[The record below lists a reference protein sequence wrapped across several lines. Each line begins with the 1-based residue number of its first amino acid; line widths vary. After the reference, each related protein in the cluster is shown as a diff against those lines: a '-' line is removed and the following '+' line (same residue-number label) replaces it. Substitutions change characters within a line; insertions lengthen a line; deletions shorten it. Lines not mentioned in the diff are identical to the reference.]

1 MAWKLDNDRPIYAQ
15 IVEKIKLRIISGFYQ
30 PGSKLPSVRDLA
42 LEAGVNPNTMQ
53 KAFAE
58 LENSGLLITMRT
70 SGRMVTEDEERI
82 SMVRETIA
90 QEKIDAF
97 LKSNECFSTMH
108 ESDKMLCKRKGS
120 GSIRPESDD

>member
-1 MAWKLDNDRPIYAQ
+1 MPWNLDSDRPIYLQ
-15 IVEKIKLRIISGFYQ
+15 LMERIQHDIISGTYK
-30 PGSKLPSVRDLA
+30 PGDKLPSVRELA
-42 LEAGVNPNTMQ
+42 MEASVNPNTMQ

-97 LKSNECFSTMH
+97 LQDMRELGFGPEQSFLLIKNSVEQ
-108 ESDKMLCKRKGS
+108 KR
-120 GSIRPESDD
+120 EEE

>member
-15 IVEKIKLRIISGFYQ
+15 IVEKIKLRIIAGFYQ
-30 PGSKLPSVRDLA
+30 PGIKLPSVRDLA

-97 LKSNECFSTMH
+97 LQDMRELGFGPEQSFLLIKNSVEQ
-108 ESDKMLCKRKGS
+108 KR
-120 GSIRPESDD
+120 EEE

>member
-30 PGSKLPSVRDLA
+30 PGSKLPIVRDLA

-97 LKSNECFSTMH
+97 LQDMRELGFGPEQSFLLIKNSVEQ
-108 ESDKMLCKRKGS
+108 KR
-120 GSIRPESDD
+120 EEE

>member
-42 LEAGVNPNTMQ
+42 FEAGVNPNTMQ

-97 LKSNECFSTMH
+97 LQDMRELGFDPEQSFLLIKNSVEQ
-108 ESDKMLCKRKGS
+108 KR
-120 GSIRPESDD
+120 EEE

>member
-30 PGSKLPSVRDLA
+30 RGSRLPSVRDLA

-97 LKSNECFSTMH
+97 LQDMRELGFGPEQSFLLIKNSVEQ
-108 ESDKMLCKRKGS
+108 KR
-120 GSIRPESDD
+120 EEE

>member
-1 MAWKLDNDRPIYAQ
+1 MPWNLDSDRPIYLQ
-15 IVEKIKLRIISGFYQ
+15 LMERIQHDIISGSYK
-30 PGSKLPSVRDLA
+30 PGDKLPSVRELA
-42 LEAGVNPNTMQ
+42 MEASVNPNTMQ

-97 LKSNECFSTMH
+97 LQDMRELGFGPEQSFLLIKNSVEQ
-108 ESDKMLCKRKGS
+108 KR
-120 GSIRPESDD
+120 EEE

>member
-97 LKSNECFSTMH
+97 LQDMRELGFGPEQSFLLIKNSVEQ
-108 ESDKMLCKRKGS
+108 KR
-120 GSIRPESDD
+120 

>member
-1 MAWKLDNDRPIYAQ
+1 M
-15 IVEKIKLRIISGFYQ
+15 
-30 PGSKLPSVRDLA
+30 
-42 LEAGVNPNTMQ
+42 EAGVNPNTMQ

-97 LKSNECFSTMH
+97 LQDMRELGFDPEQSFLLIKNSVEQ
-108 ESDKMLCKRKGS
+108 KR
-120 GSIRPESDD
+120 EEE

>member
-1 MAWKLDNDRPIYAQ
+1 MPWNLDSDRPIYLQ
-15 IVEKIKLRIISGFYQ
+15 LMERIQHDIISGTYK
-30 PGSKLPSVRDLA
+30 PGDKLPSVRELA
-42 LEAGVNPNTMQ
+42 MEASVNPNTMQ

-58 LENSGLLITMRT
+58 LENRGLLITMRT

-97 LKSNECFSTMH
+97 LQDMRELGFGPEQSFLLIKNSVEQ
-108 ESDKMLCKRKGS
+108 KR
-120 GSIRPESDD
+120 EEE

>member
-30 PGSKLPSVRDLA
+30 PDSKLPSVRDLA

-97 LKSNECFSTMH
+97 LQDMRELGFGPEQSFLLIKNSVEQ
-108 ESDKMLCKRKGS
+108 KR
-120 GSIRPESDD
+120 EEE

>member
-30 PGSKLPSVRDLA
+30 PGRKLPSVRDLA

-97 LKSNECFSTMH
+97 LQDMRELGFGPEQSFLLIKNSVEQ
-108 ESDKMLCKRKGS
+108 KR
-120 GSIRPESDD
+120 EEE

>member
-30 PGSKLPSVRDLA
+30 PGGKLPSVRDLA

-82 SMVRETIA
+82 GMVRETIA

-97 LKSNECFSTMH
+97 LQDMRELGFGPEQSFLLIKNSVEQ
-108 ESDKMLCKRKGS
+108 KR
-120 GSIRPESDD
+120 EEE

>member
-58 LENSGLLITMRT
+58 LENSGQAA
-70 SGRMVTEDEERI
+70 GW
-82 SMVRETIA
+82 
-90 QEKIDAF
+90 
-97 LKSNECFSTMH
+97 
-108 ESDKMLCKRKGS
+108 
-120 GSIRPESDD
+120 

>member
-30 PGSKLPSVRDLA
+30 PGSKLPSVRDHA

-97 LKSNECFSTMH
+97 LQDMRELGFGPEQSFLLIKNSVEQ
-108 ESDKMLCKRKGS
+108 KR
-120 GSIRPESDD
+120 EEE

>member
-30 PGSKLPSVRDLA
+30 PGSKLPSVRDLS

-97 LKSNECFSTMH
+97 LQDMRELGFGPEQSFLLIKNSVEQ
-108 ESDKMLCKRKGS
+108 KR
-120 GSIRPESDD
+120 EEE

>member
-30 PGSKLPSVRDLA
+30 PVSKLPSVRDLA

-97 LKSNECFSTMH
+97 LQDMRELGFGPEQSFLLIKNSVEQ
-108 ESDKMLCKRKGS
+108 KR
-120 GSIRPESDD
+120 EEE

>member
-70 SGRMVTEDEERI
+70 SGRMVTEDEDGKRNDRTGKDRCIFAGYEGAGLWSGTVI
-82 SMVRETIA
+82 SA
-90 QEKIDAF
+90 DQK
-97 LKSNECFSTMH
+97 
-108 ESDKMLCKRKGS
+108 
-120 GSIRPESDD
+120 

>member
-30 PGSKLPSVRDLA
+30 PGSKLPSVRDLV

-82 SMVRETIA
+82 SMVRKTIA

-97 LKSNECFSTMH
+97 LQDMRELGFDPEQSFLLIKNSVEQ
-108 ESDKMLCKRKGS
+108 KR
-120 GSIRPESDD
+120 EEE

>member
-1 MAWKLDNDRPIYAQ
+1 MPWYLDSDRPIYLQ
-15 IVEKIKLRIISGFYQ
+15 LMERIQHDIISGTYK
-30 PGSKLPSVRDLA
+30 PGDKLPSVRELA
-42 LEAGVNPNTMQ
+42 MEASVNPNTMQ

-97 LKSNECFSTMH
+97 LQDMRELGFGPEQSFLLIKNSVEQ
-108 ESDKMLCKRKGS
+108 KR
-120 GSIRPESDD
+120 EEE

>member
-15 IVEKIKLRIISGFYQ
+15 IVEKIKLRIISGLYQ

-97 LKSNECFSTMH
+97 LQDMRELGFDPEQSFLLIKNSVEQ
-108 ESDKMLCKRKGS
+108 KR
-120 GSIRPESDD
+120 EEE

>member
-30 PGSKLPSVRDLA
+30 PGSKLPSVRDLT

-97 LKSNECFSTMH
+97 LQDMRELGFGPEQSFLLIKNSVEQ
-108 ESDKMLCKRKGS
+108 KR
-120 GSIRPESDD
+120 EEE

>member
-30 PGSKLPSVRDLA
+30 TGSKLPSVRDLA

-82 SMVRETIA
+82 SMVRKTIA

-97 LKSNECFSTMH
+97 LQDMRELGFDPEQSFLLIKNSVEQ
-108 ESDKMLCKRKGS
+108 KR
-120 GSIRPESDD
+120 EEE

>member
-1 MAWKLDNDRPIYAQ
+1 MAWKLDNDRLIYAQ

-30 PGSKLPSVRDLA
+30 PGSKLPSVRDLS

-97 LKSNECFSTMH
+97 LQDMRELGFGPEQSFLLIKNSVEQ
-108 ESDKMLCKRKGS
+108 KR
-120 GSIRPESDD
+120 EEE

>member
-1 MAWKLDNDRPIYAQ
+1 MPWNLDSDRPIYLQ
-15 IVEKIKLRIISGFYQ
+15 LMERIQHDIISGTYT
-30 PGSKLPSVRDLA
+30 PGDKLPSVRELA
-42 LEAGVNPNTMQ
+42 MEASVNPNTMQ

-97 LKSNECFSTMH
+97 LQDMRELGFGPEQSFLLIKNSVEQ
-108 ESDKMLCKRKGS
+108 KR
-120 GSIRPESDD
+120 EEE

>member
-15 IVEKIKLRIISGFYQ
+15 IVEKIKFRIISGFYQ

-82 SMVRETIA
+82 SMVRKTIA

-97 LKSNECFSTMH
+97 LQDMRELGFDPEQSFLLIKNSVEQ
-108 ESDKMLCKRKGS
+108 KR
-120 GSIRPESDD
+120 EEE

>member
-30 PGSKLPSVRDLA
+30 PGSKLPRVRDLA

-97 LKSNECFSTMH
+97 LQDMRELGFGPEQSFLLIKNSVEQ
-108 ESDKMLCKRKGS
+108 KR
-120 GSIRPESDD
+120 EEE

>member
-1 MAWKLDNDRPIYAQ
+1 M
-15 IVEKIKLRIISGFYQ
+15 
-30 PGSKLPSVRDLA
+30 
-42 LEAGVNPNTMQ
+42 EASVNPNTMQ

-97 LKSNECFSTMH
+97 LQDMRELGFGPEQSFLLIKNSVEQ
-108 ESDKMLCKRKGS
+108 KR
-120 GSIRPESDD
+120 EEE

>member
-30 PGSKLPSVRDLA
+30 PGSKLPSVRDFA

-97 LKSNECFSTMH
+97 LQDMRELGFGPEQSFLLIKNSVEQ
-108 ESDKMLCKRKGS
+108 KR
-120 GSIRPESDD
+120 EEE

>member
-42 LEAGVNPNTMQ
+42 FEAGVNPNTMQ

-97 LKSNECFSTMH
+97 LQDMRELGFGPEQSFLLIKNSVEQ
-108 ESDKMLCKRKGS
+108 KR
-120 GSIRPESDD
+120 EEE

>member
-30 PGSKLPSVRDLA
+30 PGIKLPSVRDLA

-97 LKSNECFSTMH
+97 LQDMRELGFGPEQSFLLIKNSVEQ
-108 ESDKMLCKRKGS
+108 KR
-120 GSIRPESDD
+120 EEE

>member
-70 SGRMVTEDEERI
+70 SGRMVTEDEE
-82 SMVRETIA
+82 TIA

-97 LKSNECFSTMH
+97 LQDMRELGFGPEQSFLLIKNSVEQ
-108 ESDKMLCKRKGS
+108 KR
-120 GSIRPESDD
+120 EEE